1 LRIGLA
7 SDSFGNLDA
16 LERALEVFARAPVER
31 VFFLGGRYADVDA
44 ALARRRGASRKA
56 PVPGDDLEFLAA
68 VESAL
73 EREAERKADPLEGR
87 VVRVASRACPEIHRG
102 APWKLMEMVAGQISC
117 LVHDKANLSRED
129 IGNATLLFH
138 GNSSEAALVPI
149 GPRFFV
155 TPGHLREPA
164 PAGHPATF
172 AVLEVGA
179 QELEL
184 VVHAAGGEEV
194 RRLRAPFGSR
204 SKMTVR

>member
-7 SDSFGNLDA
+7 SDSFGNVAA
-16 LERALEVFARAPVER
+16 LERALEVFAWAGVER

-44 ALARRRGASRKA
+44 AMARRRGGSRGA
-56 PVPGDDLEFLAA
+56 PVPQDDLEFLAA
-68 VESAL
+68 VRGAL
-73 EREAERKADPLEGR
+73 EREADRKADPLEGHI
-87 VVRVASRACPEIHRG
+87 VRVASRACPEIHRG
-102 APWKLMEMVAGQISC
+102 APWRLMEMVAGQICC

-138 GNSSEAALVPI
+138 GNAADAALVQI

-164 PAGHPATF
+164 PEGHPATF

-179 QELEL
+179 HELEL
-184 VVHAAGGEEV
+184 VVHGAGGAELRRV
-194 RRLRAPFGSR
+194 RLPFGSR
-204 SKMTVR
+204 GKMTVR

>member
-1 LRIGLA
+1 MRIGLA
-7 SDSFGNLDA
+7 SDSLGNLAA
-16 LERALEVFARAPVER
+16 LGRALEVFARAGVER

-44 ALARRRGASRKA
+44 ALARRRGSPGPA

-73 EREAERKADPLEGR
+73 EREAGRKADPLEGR
-87 VVRVASRACPEIHRG
+87 VVRVASLACPEIRRG
-102 APWKLMEMVAGQISC
+102 APTKLIEMVAGQICC
-117 LVHDKANLSRED
+117 LVHDKATLSRED

-138 GNSSEAALVPI
+138 GNASEAALVQI

-164 PAGHPATF
+164 PAGQPATF
-172 AVLEVGA
+172 AVLEVSP

-184 VVHAAGGEEV
+184 VVHAAGGEEI
-194 RRLRAPFGSR
+194 RRLRAGFGSR
-204 SKMTVR
+204 GKMTVR